1 MSILNDPVTERL
13 LALLEQDARAPTAVL
28 ARKLGLSRT
37 AVHERI
43 QKLVREGV
51 IERFTIRRGDGHA
64 ARLIQAEVMIR
75 INPKMN
81 AQVVAALHRIE
92 AVRALYTI
100 NGQFDLIARVAAATP
115 EAIDQVLDQIGV
127 IDGIEK
133 TLSSI
138 VLSTKFER

>member
-1 MSILNDPVTERL
+1 MSTIDDPVTHRL
-13 LALLEQDARAPTAVL
+13 IELLRQDARTPTASL

-43 QKLVREGV
+43 RKLVREGV
-51 IERFTIRRGDGHA
+51 IEGFTIRLNPGHQ

-81 AQVVAALHRIE
+81 AQVTAALHRIE

-100 NGQFDLIARVAAATP
+100 NGQFDMIARVAAPTP
-115 EAIDQVLDQIGV
+115 EAIDQVLDQIGN